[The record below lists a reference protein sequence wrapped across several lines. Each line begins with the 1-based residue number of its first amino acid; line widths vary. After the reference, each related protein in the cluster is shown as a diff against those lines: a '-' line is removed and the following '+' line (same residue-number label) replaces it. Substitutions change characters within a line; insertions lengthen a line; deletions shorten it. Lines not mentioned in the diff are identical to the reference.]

1 MTENVMLTE
10 EDELL
15 ELLSQNGAD
24 TLDLLS
30 GDLAIISTQSME
42 SIDAMLHRLS
52 EEEFAVVDKY
62 FGLSGEA
69 HYTAVEIG
77 DAMDLDESQVAS
89 IIAQAMRNMRN
100 GSDA

>member
-24 TLDLLS
+24 
-30 GDLAIISTQSME
+30 LAIIGTQSME
-42 SIDAMLHRLS
+42 SIDAMLNSLS

-69 HYTAVEIG
+69 PYTAVEIG
-77 DAMDLDESQVAS
+77 DAMDLDESQVAL

>member
-15 ELLSQNGAD
+15 KLLSQNGAD

-30 GDLAIISTQSME
+30 GDLAIIGTQSME
-42 SIDAMLHRLS
+42 SIDAMLHSLS
-52 EEEFAVVDKY
+52 EDEFAVVDKY

-69 HYTAVEIG
+69 PYTAVEIG
-77 DAMDLDESQVAS
+77 DAMDLDESKVAS

-100 GSDA
+100 GSDI

>member
-30 GDLAIISTQSME
+30 GDLAIIGTQSME
-42 SIDAMLHRLS
+42 SIDAMLHSLS

-62 FGLSGEA
+62 FGLSGEVP
-69 HYTAVEIG
+69 YTAVEIG